1 MTIGKLTTDGKETRK
16 CLLKKVLSTLGY
28 PILSLWCHDW
38 LGLGC
43 TIRRVDYRDR
53 YNRVDSAFVAGGILV
68 IFVGLTYAELA
79 SSILRQVEHLSHLVD
94 QLFGDGAYQA
104 PRNS

>member
-1 MTIGKLTTDGKETRK
+1 MI
-16 CLLKKVLSTLGY
+16 V
-28 PILSLWCHDW
+28 
-38 LGLGC
+38 
-43 TIRRVDYRDR
+43 
-53 YNRVDSAFVAGGILV
+53 FVAGGILV

-104 PRNS
+104 PRDS